1 MILETLICSINN
13 NQEVNIAPF
22 GIRRNK
28 DVIVISPYLPSKTH
42 ENLHETKY
50 ASINY
55 TDDASLFVNC
65 FLKRK
70 KFHKQRSL
78 PRKFLSGIFF
88 EKRLG

>member
-42 ENLHETKY
+42 ENLQ
-50 ASINY
+50 N
-55 TDDASLFVNC
+55 SL
-65 FLKRK
+65 L
-70 KFHKQRSL
+70 H
-78 PRKFLSGIFF
+78 
-88 EKRLG
+88 